1 MVEHSYAWLDLQES
15 TISFLG
21 FCGSMLSMEGRSYME
36 EAPLLA
42 FWPGLCL
49 AIGVSTPS
57 NNVRRR
63 PERPPGPPPAPRRPL
78 LRWQQ
83 AVRQGCVGVA
93 GRRSEYWD
101 TAQVRTTMSPRDFTG
116 PEMSPTG
123 LEPLRRDD
131 TEITHADQFQK
142 HSRSPI
148 GIPRAGERVVRCQW
162 SRQDGNLGLC
172 GDHAVSSCWANTL
185 DQRNGAF
192 LLRV

>member
-21 FCGSMLSMEGRSYME
+21 FGIPPPTPSWGSMLSMEGRIYME

-42 FWPGLCL
+42 FWPDLCL
-49 AIGVSTPS
+49 ASGVSTAS

-63 PERPPGPPPAPRRPL
+63 PERPPGPSPAPRRPL

-93 GRRSEYWD
+93 GRRSEYWN
-101 TAQVRTTMSPRDFTG
+101 TAEVRTTMSPRDFTG

-123 LEPLRRDD
+123 QEPLR
-131 TEITHADQFQK
+131 
-142 HSRSPI
+142 
-148 GIPRAGERVVRCQW
+148 
-162 SRQDGNLGLC
+162 
-172 GDHAVSSCWANTL
+172 
-185 DQRNGAF
+185 
-192 LLRV
+192 LR